1 MGVTYVYKNFGK
13 GIIYSGK
20 NFMVEACCW
29 KQILKCFKIH
39 EKYREKKFSVE
50 NWFFSD
56 KSKECRDFDPSGI
69 SSCSNSAYNLLEAR
83 AWVENWHSRVGN
95 GGINFDLNYSV

>member
-1 MGVTYVYKNFGK
+1 MKSIEKKNFLSR
-13 GIIYSGK
+13 ID
-20 NFMVEACCW
+20 
-29 KQILKCFKIH
+29 
-39 EKYREKKFSVE
+39 
-50 NWFFSD
+50 FFSD

-95 GGINFDLNYSV
+95 GGIHFDLNYSV